1 MKKYEPIIKN
11 NLGEKLDTWV
21 EEPIGDVKASVV
33 MVHGFGTS
41 KHETAEYFDDISLA
55 LTNHNFRVVRFD
67 LSGYGN
73 SEGREEDACYSKH
86 VLDLKCILNWV
97 KSNFKSPIYIFAQ
110 SMGCWVTSLAN
121 PDGISKTIMTGVP
134 NSNPE
139 IVVTRVKDRFGS
151 RPGAI
156 LNLDGVSLLPRSTGK
171 IQKIGSQF
179 WLDIKNIKP
188 AKIVEDYS
196 KKTELLIVHW
206 ESDEIIGKDYLDE
219 YDKIS
224 SLKSIWLPGDH
235 SVTKPSD
242 RQNFIQKMLSFY
254 GDSKQ

>member
-1 MKKYEPIIKN
+1 MKNTEPIIRN
-11 NLGEKLDTWV
+11 THNEKLDTWV
-21 EEPIGDVKASVV
+21 EEFTGAIKATVV

-41 KHETAEYFDDISLA
+41 KHETAGYFDDISSA
-55 LTNHNFRVVRFD
+55 LVNENFRVVRFD

-86 VLDLKCILNWV
+86 VLDLKCVLAWV
-97 KSNFKSPIYIFAQ
+97 KSNYQTPIFIFAQ
-110 SMGCWVTSLAN
+110 SMGCWVTALSN
-121 PDGISKTIMTGVP
+121 PDGITKTIMTGVP

-139 IVVTRVKDRFGS
+139 IVVTRVKERFGS

-156 LNLDGVSLLPRSTGK
+156 LDLDGVSLLPRSTGK

-179 WLDIKNIKP
+179 WSDIKNIKP

-219 YDKIS
+219 YDQTS
-224 SLKSIWLPGDH
+224 TLTSTWLPGDH
-235 SVTKPSD
+235 SVTKPED
-242 RQNFIQKMLSFY
+242 RKNFIKKMLEFY
-254 GDSKQ
+254 N

>member
-1 MKKYEPIIKN
+1 MNNTEPIIRN
-11 NLGEKLDTWV
+11 TYNEKLDTWV
-21 EEPIGDVKASVV
+21 EEPIGKVKATVV

-41 KHETAEYFDDISLA
+41 KHETAGYFDDISQA
-55 LTNHNFRVVRFD
+55 LTNDNFRVVRFD

-73 SEGREEDACYSKH
+73 SEGEQEDACYSKH
-86 VLDLKCILNWV
+86 VLDLNCVINWV
-97 KSNFKSPIYIFAQ
+97 KSNYPSPIYIFAQ
-110 SMGCWVTSLAN
+110 SMGCWVTALAN
-121 PDGISKTIMTGVP
+121 PDGITKTIMTGVP

-188 AKIVEDYS
+188 AKIVKDYS

-219 YDKIS
+219 YDRIAT
-224 SLKSIWLPGDH
+224 LKSMWLPGDH
-235 SVTKPSD
+235 SVTNILD
-242 RQNFIQKMLSFY
+242 RQNFISEMLKFFNN
-254 GDSKQ
+254 